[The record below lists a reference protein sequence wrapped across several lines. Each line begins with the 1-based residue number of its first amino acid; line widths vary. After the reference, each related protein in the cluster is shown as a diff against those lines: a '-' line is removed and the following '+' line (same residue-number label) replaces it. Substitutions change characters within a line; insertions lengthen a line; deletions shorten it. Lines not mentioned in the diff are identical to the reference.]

1 MMLSYNE
8 IVPKKFIEIDDVPYE
23 VVFSHVFRKQ
33 QRKPVNQTKL
43 KNLLNGRQTERTF
56 QQSEKVKEAE
66 IDFKKIKYLYA
77 NRGEFWFCE
86 ENNPSQRFK
95 IDQSIAST
103 KFLKENSLVDAVF
116 FAERVIEIKL
126 PTKVELKVI
135 ETPPNNKGNT
145 ASGANKLVVVETG
158 DSVTT
163 PMFIKEGDII
173 RINTEKGEYVERVS
187 N

>member
-8 IVPKKFIEIDDVPYE
+8 VLPKKYIEIDNIPYE
-23 VVFSHVFRKQ
+23 VIYSHVFRKQ

-43 KNLLNGRQTERTF
+43 KNLLNGRQTEKTF
-56 QQSEKVKEAE
+56 GNSEKIKEADIE
-66 IDFKKIKYLYA
+66 FKKIKYLYE

-95 IDQSIAST
+95 IDQSTASV
-103 KFLKENSLVDAVF
+103 KFLKGNTLVDTILF
-116 FAERVIEIKL
+116 DEKVIGITL
-126 PTKVELKVI
+126 PTKVDLKVV
-135 ETPPNNKGNT
+135 EAPPNFKGNT

-158 DSVTT
+158 DSVTV
-163 PMFIKEGDII
+163 PMFIKVGDII
-173 RINTEKGEYVERVS
+173 RINTEKGEYTERVT